1 MVVFEHPTP
10 RALAK
15 HVLGGGG
22 GETKTAVAAAVGAP
36 GGGLSTAPTVTIA
49 TAVGRFPGGV
59 SGRTE
64 MSRLLSGCGDAISE
78 VPAARWDVCHDSSCS
93 QDTLSCSLVS
103 RHVPWL
109 FSSSWALHAT

>member
-1 MVVFEHPTP
+1 MS
-10 RALAK
+10 
-15 HVLGGGG
+15 
-22 GETKTAVAAAVGAP
+22 AP

-78 VPAARWDVCHDSSCS
+78 VPAARWVLSEAMDV
-93 QDTLSCSLVS
+93 TALSEVS
-103 RHVPWL
+103 
-109 FSSSWALHAT
+109 